1 MKTTDSQL
9 QQFQVML
16 TNIANDLDLLLNDL
30 SHIYPY
36 PQGER
41 SEEAEGASGEN
52 GCPPSMTLHSGD
64 TLGNDSF
71 FSSTGAT
78 SRHHGNMTGSS
89 PSLLTS
95 SGSDNLSIDSGH
107 DDLITRDSQS
117 PLAFDPNH
125 FGSRSRTVDTTTTST
140 MTPPMP
146 TTISSQDGDSHVGP
160 SGGELRPISTV
171 ERLSKTHSIWLLTQ
185 MSRAGAVHLLKDRET
200 GVFIVRKSSQA
211 LSLAL
216 SVQNVLNDR
225 ANVDHYLIE
234 ATDYGM
240 RLQGSV
246 HFFHSIPALIAHY
259 MENLDELPY
268 RLTLPVAILQA
279 RSSREL
285 SSLAMLGQDF
295 WLSPVSR
302 KSPTPQLVTGPL
314 HKSCSEPIS
323 IIRTQH
329 EGRAATPIAAV
340 PAHSAADL
348 SKFSSSHH
356 LQQEHKQVFTEHFHA
371 QMNAGHRPSE
381 AGCKI
386 SAFSG
391 EFHDSSDKQSK
402 TRQFGPH
409 LLRLRELNVTTPS
422 LDSSWE
428 ESNIAVPHIE
438 LVPAAPQSMSDA
450 SSQTDFLSLSGHR
463 PKGKP
468 NLYSMTPVEL
478 LNIPEPSYFRSS
490 LSDKMSDYEDIWRS
504 SCYDTDSV
512 RNGSVRGHVY
522 DEGSTVTAVS
532 DFSKMIVFKRP
543 KRLIHQQIDGMSAL
557 TDKSRQLEIV
567 SLVPSQAHVKCPPHM
582 DRLTRLKSS
591 SESSLATLASPI
603 YAEPADAIVLRD
615 KRLRASKLKSRRRS
629 APSSAG
635 QFGDTENNS
644 KGVHVSKEPSLATIL
659 SPDAVKTQDSDSDKF
674 DFELKPSHAAV
685 RKLNT
690 GISRSNSVRTP
701 QEMARLAQKKP
712 AWQERFKRL
721 KLGTKVLTS
730 QQSPYSASCQN
741 SYHPQQMSFDD
752 NLFVL
757 EEDTLLDSGPSFRP
771 SLGKF
776 PVYQQRQGHN
786 KGVNRASYFSESSTM
801 QDIISC
807 AMPELLVRPIQ
818 TQIKIQGSKPY
829 LSMITLT
836 LMLHPPPVAVAPFSV
851 SPGKQELWAVHDHHS
866 RTQQSQSA
874 LGSGG
879 HHVDDEG
886 SNSKSE
892 VSTPMAELDTNTCE
906 SDHHSKVKMSQSQP
920 GLPLLHQEL
929 HLTRHHL
936 QPSQQHAQ
944 PLTRSVS
951 QPAHNTCTVSNLH
964 QQQSLTVSHHQ
975 LTCPHNSQDSR
986 HQQPPHVG
994 HSPPNKTIDLPA
1006 KCVSSNH
1013 GKQNIHLS
1021 STCPDVIN
1029 CHHVKSQ
1036 KARTVGQKDAM
1047 NNSLYPADEV
1057 LVDNLPYLDA
1067 SLRQQIQPLA
1077 SSPCGKMTSYPGG
1090 KIHDY
1095 ILRLSQDKNTTFGVT
1110 VENFIQCTVDSQDRN
1125 PYHVMRNVRQ
1135 FMTGIKNY
1143 LVKHGEGEL
1152 EDKIEQERAKLGTNE
1167 ILSIDAIIETT
1178 LHMCVLRP
1186 LKHHIYRLLVDYHGR
1201 NNSLELM
1208 SRNIKYARTK
1218 TAEEIGIKPEL
1229 IPPQGSDMETIKHH
1243 LDKMQRA
1250 YSPIKKL
1257 ENLLSATSAI
1267 YASVKG
1273 KQQAPCRGPASL
1285 GADDFLPLLIYV
1297 LVHCGLVSA
1306 EIEADYMWGLLQ
1318 PSVLTGEGGYYL
1330 TTLSSAVLILKNF
1343 QEAHENK
1350 TASLEGHLPTIGE
1363 VQGFLKI
1370 GFPDELRDTIIW
1382 KTLPVRPNMTTKD
1395 VCAMIAHKFKI
1406 TNPQD
1411 YGLILL
1417 CDGEETQL
1425 MDSQCP
1431 QILKKDTLAKGKE
1444 CFFTYKRLGANIAWP
1459 SSMKHS

>member
-1 MKTTDSQL
+1 
-9 QQFQVML
+9 ML

-386 SAFSG
+386 SAFS
-391 EFHDSSDKQSK
+391 D
-402 TRQFGPH
+402 
-409 LLRLRELNVTTPS
+409 
-422 LDSSWE
+422 
-428 ESNIAVPHIE
+428 
-438 LVPAAPQSMSDA
+438 
-450 SSQTDFLSLSGHR
+450 
-463 PKGKP
+463 P
-468 NLYSMTPVEL
+468 NS
-478 LNIPEPSYFRSS
+478 
-490 LSDKMSDYEDIWRS
+490 
-504 SCYDTDSV
+504 
-512 RNGSVRGHVY
+512 
-522 DEGSTVTAVS
+522 
-532 DFSKMIVFKRP
+532 
-543 KRLIHQQIDGMSAL
+543 LIHQQIDGMSAL

-836 LMLHPPPVAVAPFSV
+836 LMLHPPPVAVAPFS
-851 SPGKQELWAVHDHHS
+851 
-866 RTQQSQSA
+866 SQSA

-1077 SSPCGKMTSYPGG
+1077 CE
-1090 KIHDY
+1090 
-1095 ILRLSQDKNTTFGVT
+1095 LSQDKNTTFGVT

>member
-1 MKTTDSQL
+1 M
-9 QQFQVML
+9 
-16 TNIANDLDLLLNDL
+16 
-30 SHIYPY
+30 
-36 PQGER
+36 
-41 SEEAEGASGEN
+41 
-52 GCPPSMTLHSGD
+52 
-64 TLGNDSF
+64 
-71 FSSTGAT
+71 
-78 SRHHGNMTGSS
+78 
-89 PSLLTS
+89 
-95 SGSDNLSIDSGH
+95 
-107 DDLITRDSQS
+107 
-117 PLAFDPNH
+117 
-125 FGSRSRTVDTTTTST
+125 
-140 MTPPMP
+140 
-146 TTISSQDGDSHVGP
+146 
-160 SGGELRPISTV
+160 
-171 ERLSKTHSIWLLTQ
+171 
-185 MSRAGAVHLLKDRET
+185 
-200 GVFIVRKSSQA
+200 
-211 LSLAL
+211 
-216 SVQNVLNDR
+216 
-225 ANVDHYLIE
+225 
-234 ATDYGM
+234 
-240 RLQGSV
+240 
-246 HFFHSIPALIAHY
+246 
-259 MENLDELPY
+259 
-268 RLTLPVAILQA
+268 
-279 RSSREL
+279 
-285 SSLAMLGQDF
+285 
-295 WLSPVSR
+295 SR

-381 AGCKI
+381 AGCKTVP
-386 SAFSG
+386 SVVS
-391 EFHDSSDKQSK
+391 FHDSSDKQSK

-428 ESNIAVPHIE
+428 ESNMAVPHIE

-543 KRLIHQQIDGMSAL
+543 KQPHQQIDGISAL

-567 SLVPSQAHVKCPPHM
+567 SLVPSQAPVKCPPHM

-757 EEDTLLDSGPSFRP
+757 EEDTLLDSGPSSFRP

-818 TQIKIQGSKPY
+818 TQIKIQGSKP
-829 LSMITLT
+829 LSEYDNFDPYA
-836 LMLHPPPVAVAPFSV
+836 PPSTSSCSTIFCKPWEAGIVGSLIKSSASHLPPAMDL
-851 SPGKQELWAVHDHHS
+851 QERVQKWQEANENFHDHHS

-920 GLPLLHQEL
+920 GLPLLH
-929 HLTRHHL
+929 LTRHHL
-936 QPSQQHAQ
+936 QPLQQHAQ

-951 QPAHNTCTVSNLH
+951 QPAHNTGTGSNLH

-994 HSPPNKTIDLPA
+994 HSPPNKTIDLPS

-1077 SSPCGKMTSYPGG
+1077 C
-1090 KIHDY
+1090 
-1095 ILRLSQDKNTTFGVT
+1095 
-1110 VENFIQCTVDSQDRN
+1110 EFIC
-1125 PYHVMRNVRQ
+1125 Y
-1135 FMTGIKNY
+1135 Y
-1143 LVKHGEGEL
+1143 LVLHF
-1152 EDKIEQERAKLGTNE
+1152 ILGFMV
-1167 ILSIDAIIETT
+1167 IS
-1178 LHMCVLRP
+1178 LR
-1186 LKHHIYRLLVDYHGR
+1186 IV
-1201 NNSLELM
+1201 
-1208 SRNIKYARTK
+1208 
-1218 TAEEIGIKPEL
+1218 
-1229 IPPQGSDMETIKHH
+1229 
-1243 LDKMQRA
+1243 
-1250 YSPIKKL
+1250 
-1257 ENLLSATSAI
+1257 
-1267 YASVKG
+1267 
-1273 KQQAPCRGPASL
+1273 
-1285 GADDFLPLLIYV
+1285 
-1297 LVHCGLVSA
+1297 
-1306 EIEADYMWGLLQ
+1306 
-1318 PSVLTGEGGYYL
+1318 
-1330 TTLSSAVLILKNF
+1330 
-1343 QEAHENK
+1343 
-1350 TASLEGHLPTIGE
+1350 
-1363 VQGFLKI
+1363 
-1370 GFPDELRDTIIW
+1370 
-1382 KTLPVRPNMTTKD
+1382 
-1395 VCAMIAHKFKI
+1395 
-1406 TNPQD
+1406 
-1411 YGLILL
+1411 
-1417 CDGEETQL
+1417 
-1425 MDSQCP
+1425 
-1431 QILKKDTLAKGKE
+1431 
-1444 CFFTYKRLGANIAWP
+1444 
-1459 SSMKHS
+1459 